1 MSLTDFLADQSTG
14 SWADEMEDLPSAPAA
29 AFKDSGD
36 HDESHRRG
44 GFGDRNRNYQNHRG
58 SRDSRYDSP
67 REPRFPGRSDRPP
80 QPLPTSPP
88 YTAHLG
94 NLPYDLTETDVS
106 KFFVDTNIAT
116 IRILRDKDEKPK
128 GFGYVEFKD
137 LESLSKALDM
147 TGEVSRED
155 RTAGEWRRSSPRETP
170 SSSPRNERFNSADR
184 YGYKEDNRWGND
196 RGGFRDRGSTHY
208 GHRGGSGGD
217 RGGDRGDRGGDR
229 GDRGSDRGDRG
240 SDRGDRGSDRGDRN
254 SDRGDRGDRGGFGNV
269 GGGDRPER
277 KPDTEWK
284 GGAFSGGSNSNIR
297 SGGYRDRRSEGGHR
311 DPHMKRNDT
320 RSPNYNRRE
329 SSDSSIHHILRK
341 KLELK
346 PRSTTTYIATSPT
359 MSDPKSP
366 NLSSSPPTTRPKS
379 NPFGEAKPI
388 DTVEALRKVEERST
402 ETLPTSSVTKPIK
415 STESSGTAITSKVV
429 LLDTGEN
436 VKKNIKVEKAD
447 MELADIPVCHR
458 PEKGKSG
465 PALKINLVVDDASF
479 NDKTLRISCVMLFNS
494 RYSSKASG
502 TVVTTTADLAIQR
515 Q

>member
-44 GFGDRNRNYQNHRG
+44 GFGDRNRNYQNH
-58 SRDSRYDSP
+58 RDSRYDSP

-184 YGYKEDNRWGND
+184 YGYKEDNRWSND
-196 RGGFRDRGSTHY
+196 RGGFRDRGNTHY

-254 SDRGDRGDRGGFGNV
+254 SDRGDRGDRGGFGSV

-320 RSPNYNRRE
+320 
-329 SSDSSIHHILRK
+329 
-341 KLELK
+341 
-346 PRSTTTYIATSPT
+346 
-359 MSDPKSP
+359 
-366 NLSSSPPTTRPKS
+366 SPPTTRPKS

-388 DTVEALRKVEERST
+388 DTVEALRKVEERTETETTAGST

-447 MELADIPVCHR
+447 MKLADIPICHR

-465 PALKINLVVDDASF
+465 PALKINLVVDDAKIIWTAPPIASHQVPYS
-479 NDKTLRISCVMLFNS
+479 RIC
-494 RYSSKASG
+494 
-502 TVVTTTADLAIQR
+502 
-515 Q
+515 

>member
-1 MSLTDFLADQSTG
+1 
-14 SWADEMEDLPSAPAA
+14 
-29 AFKDSGD
+29 
-36 HDESHRRG
+36 
-44 GFGDRNRNYQNHRG
+44 
-58 SRDSRYDSP
+58 
-67 REPRFPGRSDRPP
+67 
-80 QPLPTSPP
+80 
-88 YTAHLG
+88 
-94 NLPYDLTETDVS
+94 
-106 KFFVDTNIAT
+106 IAT

-147 TGEVSRED
+147 TGENLSNRPIRVTRED

-184 YGYKEDNRWGND
+184 YGYKEDNRWSND
-196 RGGFRDRGSTHY
+196 RGGFRDRGNTHY

-254 SDRGDRGDRGGFGNV
+254 SDRGDRGDRGGFGSV

-329 SSDSSIHHILRK
+329 SSDSSIHHIQLKER
-341 KLELK
+341 LE
-346 PRSTTTYIATSPT
+346 
-359 MSDPKSP
+359 
-366 NLSSSPPTTRPKS
+366 TRLIL
-379 NPFGEAKPI
+379 NN
-388 DTVEALRKVEERST
+388 
-402 ETLPTSSVTKPIK
+402 TLPIKECAPFEYIQKSALIQKRKRLVEICSSYCCCIAK
-415 STESSGTAITSKVV
+415 SAV
-429 LLDTGEN
+429 
-436 VKKNIKVEKAD
+436 
-447 MELADIPVCHR
+447 
-458 PEKGKSG
+458 
-465 PALKINLVVDDASF
+465 
-479 NDKTLRISCVMLFNS
+479 
-494 RYSSKASG
+494 
-502 TVVTTTADLAIQR
+502 VVTTVLEAFDEYLLLNNITQLILIVLSLNEAAIDVLVLSI
-515 Q
+515 

>member
-147 TGEVSRED
+147 TGENLSNRPIRVSVAEPRED

-196 RGGFRDRGSTHY
+196 RGGFRDRGNTHY

-311 DPHMKRNDT
+311 DPHVKRNDT

-388 DTVEALRKVEERST
+388 DTVEALRKVEEQ
-402 ETLPTSSVTKPIK
+402 TLPTSSVTKPIK

-465 PALKINLVVDDASF
+465 PALKINLVVDDGI
-479 NDKTLRISCVMLFNS
+479 L
-494 RYSSKASG
+494 
-502 TVVTTTADLAIQR
+502 
-515 Q
+515 